1 MLGVDVCK
9 TGRVFELLTRNNSVD
24 KGRVK
29 RWNGLDGTKVLNHTT
44 KGTVQRGITGC
55 GALMCVERGI
65 TGCGVLMWIQRV
77 G

>member
-1 MLGVDVCK
+1 M
-9 TGRVFELLTRNNSVD
+9 D

-55 GALMCVERGI
+55 GALVCVERGI

-77 G
+77 GE

>member
-1 MLGVDVCK
+1 MDT
-9 TGRVFELLTRNNSVD
+9 TGRGVKWQTGNNGVD

-29 RWNGLDGTKVLNHTT
+29 RRNGLDGTKVLNHNT

-65 TGCGVLMWIQRV
+65 MGCDVLTWIQRV